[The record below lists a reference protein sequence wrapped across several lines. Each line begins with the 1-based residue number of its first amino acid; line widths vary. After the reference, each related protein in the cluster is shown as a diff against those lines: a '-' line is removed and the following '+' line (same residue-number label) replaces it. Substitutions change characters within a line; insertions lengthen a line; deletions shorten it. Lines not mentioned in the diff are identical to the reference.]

1 MDGYILPSPSILPL
15 SLSSIP
21 FLSLLGK
28 VTAQKKAALMT
39 GHRADM
45 QEWENFRND
54 TVEILKVLQDYVL
67 ETITVC
73 GVTFKDGWMLLVL
86 YKEFCIFI

>member
-1 MDGYILPSPSILPL
+1 
-15 SLSSIP
+15 
-21 FLSLLGK
+21 
-28 VTAQKKAALMT
+28 
-39 GHRADM
+39 M
-45 QEWENFRND
+45 QESENFRND
-54 TVEILKVLQDYVL
+54 TMEILKVLQDYVL